1 MKKIEAVRL
10 YQALSGAKFDKVESK
25 DDRFKFYDM
34 VLSLSKQFDEYLAA
48 EQKASETITDEKER
62 NEYMQK
68 MAISETAVELPKV
81 SKTSIYELLD
91 SNKESMTLGA
101 LPLLML
107 VVSE

>member
-25 DDRFKFYDM
+25 EDRFKFYDM
-34 VLSLSKQFDEYLAA
+34 VLCLSKVFDEYLTV
-48 EQKASETITDEKER
+48 EKKASETVTNDNER

-68 MAISETAVELPKV
+68 IAFSELNADLPNV
-81 SKTSIYELLD
+81 SKESVYELLD
-91 SNKESMTLGA
+91 SNKDSMTLGA

-107 VVSE
+107 VCE